1 MPNSMPAKK
10 EAKTEAMMAS
20 EPKPEVKEAYCSVMF
35 TGETIVIF
43 YWVSS
48 VVFEDFATGSH
59 THVLDVLFVLF
70 KVVLVVYGLRGKAF
84 ELFVKLLTDALNEAV
99 WLQ

>member
-1 MPNSMPAKK
+1 
-10 EAKTEAMMAS
+10 
-20 EPKPEVKEAYCSVMF
+20 MF
-35 TGETIVIF
+35 TGGAIDIF

-48 VVFEDFATGSH
+48 VVMEDFATGSH
-59 THVLDVLFVLF
+59 THVLEVLFVLF
-70 KVVLVVYGLRGKAF
+70 KVVLVVYGMKGKKF